1 MSSHLSDG
9 PATKGCEGAQ
19 PFRALAPL
27 RGKGEDLAEAPDEA
41 LVRTFVRERDED
53 AFRALYRRHTPALFR
68 LALRLTGGDGAAAE
82 DDVQEA
88 WIRAAEK
95 LSGFRFESALRTW
108 LMGILVN
115 CVRES
120 RRRSAR
126 QPALAPPEEPV
137 EASLLGV
144 TLDLERAVHGLADG
158 YRHVFVLHD
167 LLGHTHR
174 EIASLLG
181 VDEGTS
187 KSQLF
192 LARRA
197 LRRRLGSITR
207 GSP

>member
-1 MSSHLSDG
+1 ME
-9 PATKGCEGAQ
+9 PA
-19 PFRALAPL
+19 
-27 RGKGEDLAEAPDEA
+27 DEA

-53 AFRALYRRHTPALFR
+53 AFRALYRRHTPALYR
-68 LALRLTGGDGAAAE
+68 LALRLAGGAEATAE
-82 DDVQEA
+82 DAVQEA
-88 WIRAAEK
+88 WIRAAERM
-95 LSGFRFESALRTW
+95 SGFRFESALRTW
-108 LMGILVN
+108 LMGIVVN

-120 RRRSAR
+120 RRRER
-126 QPALAPPEEPV
+126 PGVGAPPEEPL
-137 EASLLGV
+137 EAPLDGEAI
-144 TLDLERAVHGLADG
+144 DLERAIRGLADG
-158 YRHVFVLHD
+158 YRQVFVFHD

-197 LRRRLGSITR
+197 LRRRLGPLPR